1 MSGHAYTS
9 AIADDIRAFVE
20 FKAGTGVGGGT
31 MLWYMRDLDL
41 WCAETGATALDRATA
56 EGYVGQLLERTSGT
70 STTWV
75 SYVRE
80 LGRWMRLNGR
90 PDAYV
95 LPDGYASRPSRTLPY
110 LLSSGEVSAFLA
122 AAAAYDVPSPMAWQA
137 KALFGL
143 MHACGL
149 RTCEAVRLRRGDV
162 DVAARTVD
170 VVASKCHRSRRL
182 PVTDEVARMLAESDE
197 LTTAAVGAD
206 REALFT
212 RGTGRMLATT
222 TDVDVAFRRIW
233 AAAGLTDPPNGRR
246 ATPYALR
253 HRFAYANI
261 ERWQAEGTD
270 VMAMLP
276 YLSRYMGHASVD
288 STMYYVHTSPDF
300 LSGFAAEVSPLDS
313 LLPEVGFDD

>member
-1 MSGHAYTS
+1 MSGHSYVS

-20 FKAGTGVGGGT
+20 FKAGAGIGGSS
-31 MLWYMRDLDL
+31 MLWYMRDLDR
-41 WCAETGATALDRATA
+41 WCAETGAAALDRQTA
-56 EGYVGQLLERTSGT
+56 EGYVADLLARTSGK

-80 LGRWMRLNGR
+80 LGRWMRLNGS
-90 PDAYV
+90 PDAYA
-95 LPDGYASRPSRTLPY
+95 LPEGYASRSSRALPY
-110 LLSSGEVSAFLA
+110 LLSSDEVARFFGA
-122 AAAAYDVPSPMAWQA
+122 AAKYDPPSPMAWQA
-137 KALFGL
+137 RALFGV

-149 RTCEAVRLRRGDV
+149 RTCEARRLRPCDLDLGGR
-162 DVAARTVD
+162 AID

-182 PVTDEVARMLAESDE
+182 PVTDEVAEMLAESDAR
-197 LTTAAVGAD
+197 TAEAVGAE

-212 RGTGRMLATT
+212 RGTGRMLSGS
-222 TDVDVAFRRIW
+222 DVTVVFRRIW
-233 AAAGLTDPPNGRR
+233 EAAGLPVPAEGRR

-261 ERWQAEGTD
+261 ERLHAEGLD

>member
-1 MSGHAYTS
+1 MSGHAYAS
-9 AIADDIRAFVE
+9 AIAGDIRSFVE
-20 FKAGTGVGGGT
+20 FKAGVGVGGST
-31 MLWYMRDLDL
+31 MLWYMRDLDR
-41 WCAETGATALDRATA
+41 WCADTGAATLDREAA
-56 EGYVGQLLERTSGT
+56 EGYVAHRLARTSGT

-80 LGRWMRLNGR
+80 LGRWMRLNGS
-90 PDAYV
+90 PDAWV
-95 LPDGYASRPSRTLPY
+95 LPDGYASRASRSLPY
-110 LLSSGEVSAFLA
+110 LLSADEVSAFFA
-122 AAAAYDVPSPMAWQA
+122 AAADYDVPSPMAWQA
-137 KALFGL
+137 RALFGV
-143 MHACGL
+143 MCACGL
-149 RTCEAVRLRRGDV
+149 RTCEARRLRPCDLDLEGR
-162 DVAARTVD
+162 AID
-170 VVASKCHRSRRL
+170 VVGSKCHRSRRL
-182 PVTDEVARMLAESDE
+182 PVTDEVAEMLADSDA
-197 LTTAAVGAD
+197 LTTEAVGAD

-212 RGTGRMLATT
+212 RGTGRMLASS
-222 TDVDVAFRRIW
+222 DVTVAFRRIW
-233 AAAGLTDPPNGRR
+233 DAAGLPVPAEGRR

-261 ERWQAEGTD
+261 ERWHAEGAD